1 LFDLCSKRQ
10 PGRTPPEPTTDV
22 NTTEPKVAYYRQ
34 DPEVP
39 PILPLRPHNSTNGQ
53 VYDECLM
60 PTDTTTDGS
69 HIMIVV
75 DESIANGELA
85 MCDKEQYSPVDA
97 PLN

>member
-1 LFDLCSKRQ
+1 M
-10 PGRTPPEPTTDV
+10 TDV

-39 PILPLRPHNSTNGQ
+39 PILPLRPHNSTNGRVPEQ
-53 VYDECLM
+53 VYDECLVPR
-60 PTDTTTDGS
+60 PTDTMMDGS

-75 DESIANGELA
+75 DGNIDNGELA